1 MVVYT
6 LPVQVSGRGSILDEG
21 EDESD
26 LITAPLQV
34 SQDYLFFRHWSICH
48 KLEITNKMRDELPVS
63 EPGGCGGAPR
73 MEEALGWGGAGSF

>member
-26 LITAPLQV
+26 LKTAPLQV

-48 KLEITNKMRDELPVS
+48 KLEITNKMPDELPVS
-63 EPGGCGGAPR
+63 PAEAFCGGVQVWCRGPAGAP
-73 MEEALGWGGAGSF
+73 

>member
-26 LITAPLQV
+26 LITAPLHV
-34 SQDYLFFRHWSICH
+34 SQDYLFFGHWSICH

-63 EPGGCGGAPR
+63 A
-73 MEEALGWGGAGSF
+73 ALRLTGRQCYSRGFV